1 MIRDPIARFESF
13 YYFSRFGNN
22 LGGGGHAKL
31 TDERRAESID
41 ECVSKRRPE
50 CKNPWWQIVPYIC
63 GHHPACSKRSQEA
76 VDIAKVRKT
85 ICSKTPIFSFKI
97 RIFYVSDF
105 FVILVTFQCEKS
117 VTNISNRSPT
127 SVTCRQQKL

>member
-76 VDIAKVRKT
+76 VDIAKVRK
-85 ICSKTPIFSFKI
+85 KF
-97 RIFYVSDF
+97 F
-105 FVILVTFQCEKS
+105 FVEIQRP
-117 VTNISNRSPT
+117 IS
-127 SVTCRQQKL
+127 KLDHLPFFNGNFSEVFINVGDSCW

>member
-85 ICSKTPIFSFKI
+85 NSCSKTSIFSFKI
-97 RIFYVSDF
+97 RIFYVFRDLGDF
-105 FVILVTFQCEKS
+105 LNVKNQ
-117 VTNISNRSPT
+117 SPT

>member
-31 TDERRAESID
+31 TEERRMESID

-76 VDIAKVRKT
+76 VDIAKV
-85 ICSKTPIFSFKI
+85 
-97 RIFYVSDF
+97 
-105 FVILVTFQCEKS
+105 
-117 VTNISNRSPT
+117 
-127 SVTCRQQKL
+127 